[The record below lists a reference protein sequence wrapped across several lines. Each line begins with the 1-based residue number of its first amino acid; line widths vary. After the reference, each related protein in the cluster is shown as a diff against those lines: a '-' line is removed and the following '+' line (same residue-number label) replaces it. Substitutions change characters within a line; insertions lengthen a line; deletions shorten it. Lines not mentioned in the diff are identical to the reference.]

1 MILTTQMTQ
10 LFAVVLRRDRER
22 VTEAL
27 LREGV
32 MQFISTSEID
42 IEPPSRSPSES
53 ERSVS
58 EPAPHAALTEL
69 SDMRKRIEG
78 ILYTVGTV
86 LEAPKEA
93 DLKNRPAVDLAK
105 EKTLLDQIDGERDS
119 LRERQRSLQQ
129 EILKLEDLK
138 RQVDLYGVD
147 LGGLQAPGRQS
158 MLSMQTGRLP
168 TAGVKRFEEAL
179 KGLPA
184 LHMPLGSQDGM
195 AHYLLL
201 SMKRDQEQI
210 ERILSTAG
218 WAKMELPKE
227 LLSARQDLSGE
238 LTGKL
243 QKLTEEQKTL
253 QERVTELVHKE
264 EPHLRE
270 LWTNLRIQELCGKI
284 QASFTSSSR
293 TVIFAGWLASST
305 KDRLSAKITEAC
317 EGRCYLEWHDADHA
331 DAVAADVPVQFN
343 NPKMLAPFQMLVSN
357 FGIPQYGTI
366 DPTPF
371 VMPIYLI
378 MFGLMFADAGQGL
391 ALMLIGGLSAYMIRN
406 NEAKRGLYN
415 LSWLIAWCGV
425 SAVVFGVLFG
435 SYFGMALVKPLW
447 FDFHG
452 IVTGHVQ
459 TNSVIGD
466 VYDILAITI
475 YFGIV
480 VIAMGLLFNWFNLI
494 RTGRWAELVF
504 DKGGVLGGWIYA
516 GGVYVAFYMVGHGYK
531 GFPAGGTLFLLVGLP
546 ALLLLIK
553 EPYHHL
559 RHKRGHAEKTAN
571 PVFLVLT
578 FLMEWIVELLEIFSG
593 YLSNTLSFM
602 RVAGLGI
609 AHVSLMVSFF
619 TLAAMTSGVSSILIL
634 IVGNI
639 LVIALEGLSAAIQAL
654 RLNYYEFFT
663 KFFHGSGKL
672 YTPVSLSSEP

>member
-10 LFAVVLRRDRER
+10 LFAVVLRRDKQR

-42 IEPPSRSPSES
+42 L
-53 ERSVS
+53 ERPQGLSGM
-58 EPAPHAALTEL
+58 APDTAATEL
-69 SDMRKRIEG
+69 SDLRKRVEG
-78 ILYTVGTV
+78 ILHTVGTV
-86 LEAPKEA
+86 LTAPKES
-93 DLKNRPAVDLAK
+93 DLKNSVPIDLAK
-105 EKTLLDQIDGERDS
+105 EKARLDKLDGERDS
-119 LRERQRSLQQ
+119 IRKRQRSLQQ

-147 LGGLQAPGRQS
+147 LGGLQAPARQS
-158 MLSMQTGRLP
+158 MLSMQTGRVP
-168 TAGVKRFEEAL
+168 ASAARRFEDAFR
-179 KGLPA
+179 GLPA
-184 LHMPLGSQDGM
+184 LHLSLGQKEGM

-210 ERILSTAG
+210 ERILSNVG
-218 WAKMELPKE
+218 WGKVELPKE
-227 LLSARQDLSGE
+227 LLSPKQDLATE
-238 LTGKL
+238 LTEKL
-243 QKLTEEQKTL
+243 EKLTGEQKKL
-253 QERVTELVHKE
+253 QERVTDLIRKE
-264 EPHLRE
+264 EPHLKE
-270 LWTNLRIQELCGKI
+270 LWTHLRIQELYGRI

-305 KDRLSAKITEAC
+305 KDRLSAKIREAC

-331 DAVAADVPVQFN
+331 DSGVDEVPVQFN

-357 FGIPQYGTI
+357 FGVPPYGTI

-391 ALMLIGGLSAYMIRN
+391 VLMLAGGLSAYLTRGN
-406 NEAKRGLYN
+406 QAKRGTYH
-415 LSWLIAWCGV
+415 LSWLIAWCGF

-435 SYFGMALVKPLW
+435 SYFGFALFEPFW

-452 IVTGHVQ
+452 IVTGHAQ
-459 TNSVIGD
+459 TSGIISD
-466 VYDILAITI
+466 LYDILAITI

-480 VIAMGLLFNWFNLI
+480 VIALGLVFNWFNLV

-504 DKGGVLGGWIYA
+504 DKGGLLGGWIYA
-516 GGVYVAFYMVGHGYK
+516 GGVYTAWYMVGHDYK
-531 GFPAGGTLFLLVGLP
+531 GLPPANGLFLLVGLP
-546 ALLLLIK
+546 ALLLLVK
-553 EPYHHL
+553 EPYHYL
-559 RHKRGHAEKTAN
+559 RHKTGPAEKATN
-571 PVFLVLT
+571 PAFLLLT

-619 TLAAMTSGVSSILIL
+619 TLAEMTSGVFSVLIL
-634 IVGNI
+634 IVGNL

-663 KFFHGSGKL
+663 KFFHGTGKL
-672 YTPVSLSSEP
+672 YTPISLSSEP

>member
-10 LFAVVLRRDRER
+10 LFAVVLRRDKQR

-42 IEPPSRSPSES
+42 L
-53 ERSVS
+53 ERPQGLSS
-58 EPAPHAALTEL
+58 TAPDAAATEL
-69 SDMRKRIEG
+69 SDLRKRVEG
-78 ILYTVGTV
+78 VLHAVGTV
-86 LEAPKEA
+86 LTAPKES
-93 DLKNRPAVDLAK
+93 DLRNRVTIDLSQ
-105 EKTLLDQIDGERDS
+105 EKARLDKLDGERDS

-147 LGGLQAPGRQS
+147 VGDLQAPTRQS
-158 MLSMQTGRLP
+158 MLSMQTGRVP
-168 TAGVKRFEEAL
+168 TAATRRFEDAL
-179 KGLPA
+179 QGLPA
-184 LHMPLGSQDGM
+184 LHLSLGQKEGM

-210 ERILSTAG
+210 ERILSDVG
-218 WAKMELPKE
+218 WGKVELPKE
-227 LLSARQDLSGE
+227 LLSPKQNLATE

-243 QKLTEEQKTL
+243 EKLTEEQKKL
-253 QERVTELVHKE
+253 QERVTELIRKE
-264 EPHLRE
+264 EPHLKA
-270 LWTNLRIQELCGKI
+270 LWTHLRIQELYGRI

-305 KDRLSAKITEAC
+305 KDRLSARIREAC
-317 EGRCYLEWHDADHA
+317 EGRCYLEWHDADHT
-331 DAVAADVPVQFN
+331 DSSVAEVPVQFN
-343 NPKMLAPFQMLVSN
+343 NPKVLAPFQMLVSN
-357 FGIPQYGTI
+357 FGVPQYGTI

-371 VMPIYLI
+371 VMPTYLI
-378 MFGLMFADAGQGL
+378 MFGLMFADVGQGL
-391 ALMLIGGLSAYMIRN
+391 VLMLIGGLSAHLVRDKQ
-406 NEAKRGLYN
+406 AKRGTYN
-415 LSWLIAWCGV
+415 LSWLIAWCGF
-425 SAVVFGVLFG
+425 SAVVFGALFG
-435 SYFGMALVKPLW
+435 SYFGFALFDPLW

-452 IVTGHVQ
+452 IVTGHAQ
-459 TNSVIGD
+459 TNGIISDI
-466 VYDILAITI
+466 YDILAITI
-475 YFGIV
+475 YFGIA
-480 VIAMGLLFNWFNLI
+480 VIAMGLLFNWFNLV

-504 DKGGVLGGWIYA
+504 DKGGLLGGWIYA
-516 GGVYVAFYMVGHGYK
+516 GGVYTAWYMVGHGYK
-531 GFPAGGTLFLLVGLP
+531 GLPPANMLFLLVGLP
-546 ALLLLIK
+546 AVLLLLK
-553 EPYHHL
+553 EPYHYL
-559 RHKRGHAEKTAN
+559 RHQRGPAEKAAN
-571 PVFLVLT
+571 PVFLALT

-619 TLAAMTSGVSSILIL
+619 TLAEMTSGVFAVLIL
-634 IVGNI
+634 IVGNL

-663 KFFHGSGKL
+663 KFFHGTGKL
-672 YTPVSLSSEP
+672 YTPISLSSEP